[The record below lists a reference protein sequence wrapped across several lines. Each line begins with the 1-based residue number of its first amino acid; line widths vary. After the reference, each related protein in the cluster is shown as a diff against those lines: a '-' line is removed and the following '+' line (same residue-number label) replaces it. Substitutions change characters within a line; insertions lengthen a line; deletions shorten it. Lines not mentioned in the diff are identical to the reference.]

1 MGPRKGLNRANSMLC
16 AECVLPSGGLEI
28 GCLPVGGAHVSGPQC
43 PLGAGSLESISLV
56 VSAVLGESA
65 REGVL
70 EAPPRVFPFADSVV
84 HPVTAACNLAGVTCP
99 EPLGSS

>member
-65 REGVL
+65 REGVYWKL
-70 EAPPRVFPFADSVV
+70 LHVFFPLLILWCILSLP
-84 HPVTAACNLAGVTCP
+84 PVTWRV
-99 EPLGSS
+99 

>member
-28 GCLPVGGAHVSGPQC
+28 GRVPVRGA

-84 HPVTAACNLAGVTCP
+84 HPVTAACNSAGVTCP

>member
-28 GCLPVGGAHVSGPQC
+28 GRLPVRGAHVSSPQC

-56 VSAVLGESA
+56 VSARSG
-65 REGVL
+65 GV
-70 EAPPRVFPFADSVV
+70 SQGGG
-84 HPVTAACNLAGVTCP
+84 T
-99 EPLGSS
+99 GSSSTCFSLC